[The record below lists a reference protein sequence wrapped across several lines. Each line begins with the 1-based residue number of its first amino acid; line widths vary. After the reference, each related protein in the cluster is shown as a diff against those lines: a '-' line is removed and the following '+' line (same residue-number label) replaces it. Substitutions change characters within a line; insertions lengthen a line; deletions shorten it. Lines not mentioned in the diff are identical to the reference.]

1 MTMTSRG
8 GVQTDLDLD
17 DQDVRE
23 KAAWDA
29 VDAESRRRVAGR
41 LPHGWTLEKKG
52 RERTIYINP
61 KGSKTYSRPELKS
74 QSCVLL

>member
-1 MTMTSRG
+1 MYR
-8 GVQTDLDLD
+8 DLDLD